1 MDTADAVRMEADER
15 DEFLGT
21 SGVGVLSLAV
31 SRTESP
37 HSVPVSYGY
46 DPTESAFYFRLAV
59 GPKSGKGELEN
70 RAVTFVTVGT
80 VDDRWKSVVANG
92 RLRSTTDEAIE
103 TEALAGL
110 DRVLTIPL
118 FDVFGRPTSD
128 VPFEFYQLQPEQ
140 LTGRVERYS
149 LE

>member
-31 SRTESP
+31 SRTEPP
-37 HSVPVSYGY
+37 HSVPISYGY
-46 DPTESAFYFRLAV
+46 DPTENAFYFRLAV
-59 GPKSGKGELEN
+59 GPKSGKGELAN

-92 RLRSTTDEAIE
+92 HLRSTTDEAIE

-110 DRVLTIPL
+110 DRVTIPL
-118 FDVFGRPTSD
+118 FDVFGRPTGD
-128 VPFEFYQLQPEQ
+128 VSFEFYQLQPEQ